1 MLAAVIPFG
10 LVAGA
15 TPVAAGFGVA
25 AALGMSLFMFAGAS
39 QLALTEVLADG
50 GSFWVAAAAGLTIN
64 LRMLLYSASLAPFL
78 AHEPLRRRL
87 AAAYLTVDQTYALS
101 VSRWTG
107 DDRVP
112 DASFHIGGGLL
123 LGSAWLSSTAIGG
136 LLGETLPEELPLD
149 FAIPLVFLV
158 LLIPILTNRPAVA
171 ATLAGGIAAVVAA
184 ESGFG
189 PWSIIVGGVS
199 GIAAG
204 TVIDWLSTLGEGDTA
219 DTTSGSGAVDE

>member
-15 TPVAAGFGVA
+15 TPVAAGFGVF

-50 GSFWVAAAAGLTIN
+50 GSFWVAATAALTIN

-87 AAAYLTVDQTYALS
+87 AAAYMTVDQTYALS

-107 DDRVP
+107 HDRVP

-136 LLGETLPEELPLD
+136 VLGETLPDELPLD
-149 FAIPLVFLV
+149 FAVPLVFLV
-158 LLIPILTNRPAVA
+158 LLIPILTNRAAVA
-171 ATLAGGIAAVVAA
+171 ASLVGGGVAVAAA
-184 ESGFG
+184 ESGLG
-189 PWSIIVGGVS
+189 PWSIIVGGLS

-204 TVIDWLSTLGEGDTA
+204 AVVDWLTTLDRPDAAGTA
-219 DTTSGSGAVDE
+219 SGSGTVDE